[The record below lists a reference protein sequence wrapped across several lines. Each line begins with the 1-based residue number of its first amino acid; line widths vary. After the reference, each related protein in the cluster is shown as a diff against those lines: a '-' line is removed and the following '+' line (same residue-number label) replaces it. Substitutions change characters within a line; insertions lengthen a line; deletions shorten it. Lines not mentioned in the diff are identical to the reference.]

1 MYPTIMDTKKQQH
14 KNETDN
20 KNKDNDDCA
29 QQNKTKQNGKRQN
42 QQYGIKQN

>member
-1 MYPTIMDTKKQQH
+1 MDTKKQQH

-29 QQNKTKQNGKRQN
+29 QQNKTEKDRINN
-42 QQYGIKQN
+42 TE